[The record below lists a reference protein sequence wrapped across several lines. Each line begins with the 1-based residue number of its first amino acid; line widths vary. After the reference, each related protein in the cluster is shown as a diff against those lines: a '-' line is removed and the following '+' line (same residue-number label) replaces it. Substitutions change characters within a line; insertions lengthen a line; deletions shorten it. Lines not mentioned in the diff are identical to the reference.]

1 MRYSPLD
8 STFMW
13 KLNAQKAAEP
23 SVSSMCFPQMNKS
36 DVLTHLLVLPL
47 HSPNVASHVHHDL
60 SST

>member
-13 KLNAQKAAEP
+13 KLNAQRAEET
-23 SVSSMCFPQMNKS
+23 SVSSMSFSQMSKS

-47 HSPNVASHVHHDL
+47 HSPSVASHVHHYL
-60 SST
+60 SIT